1 MPLPVPL
8 ALAVTLSD
16 DMAACQW
23 LLPVAV
29 ATGSATVHASRLG
42 LPGSGQCMP
51 AGTGREVTVA
61 RARAASATGTHWQ
74 AEQSQWQPKSPC
86 GEEWTSAS
94 LITRLSCRPV
104 LSLA

>member
-1 MPLPVPL
+1 M
-8 ALAVTLSD
+8 
-16 DMAACQW
+16 
-23 LLPVAV
+23 

-61 RARAASATGTHWQ
+61 RPRAASATVRAAKLEARCLALGSAAAKNGLRT
-74 AEQSQWQPKSPC
+74 
-86 GEEWTSAS
+86 AS